1 MKIVEK
7 KRCLSCGE
15 SKPLSHFYISHSPLH
30 YDKKV
35 PWCKNC
41 IKKNVLNE
49 DGSFNTDKLKEV
61 MRQIDK
67 PYYLDNIQSARN
79 QLIKEDSQIDYD
91 TVDQYGE
98 KIFQFYMKNLQT
110 LRQLK
115 SKNFTD
121 SEKDGFV
128 QKNSAIL
135 DNKNPSANVE
145 NNTVINGKK
154 IYSTKWRGEY
164 TQNDINDL
172 DKYLLDLQRDF
183 NIVRT
188 NHIDYAKKIAKASLQ
203 MDKAFNDM
211 MNNIPGADAKYKV
224 AKETFDTLSKSAK
237 FSESTR
243 DTSDIGAS
251 NFSKI
256 ASLVENHNWIPEH
269 KPLEKDT
276 IDEMIDYLSTITKS
290 L

>member
-1 MKIVEK
+1 
-7 KRCLSCGE
+7 
-15 SKPLSHFYISHSPLH
+15 
-30 YDKKV
+30 
-35 PWCKNC
+35 
-41 IKKNVLNE
+41 
-49 DGSFNTDKLKEV
+49 

-79 QLIKEDSQIDYD
+79 QLIKEDSQINYD
-91 TVDQYGE
+91 TVDHYGE

-115 SKNFTD
+115 NKNFTD

-135 DNKNPSANVE
+135 DNKNPSTNVE
-145 NNTVINGKK
+145 NNTVINGQK

-164 TQNDINDL
+164 TQSDINDL